1 MEAKDTIYEGRPQNE
16 KLDLLRANCKSS
28 EFQDVKI
35 FFSEEDLAEMKTR
48 LSEVSI
54 DRDAFEDELREL
66 SKGLREKIKASTNTF
81 KILLVH
87 LKNKFEYQSQEVFDF
102 DDQEQGLM
110 LTYNN
115 QGELINSRKL
125 RPQEK
130 QTRIVN
136 LNQKSA

>member
-1 MEAKDTIYEGRPQNE
+1 METKETMYEGRPQNE

-35 FFSEEDLAEMKTR
+35 YFSEEDLAEMRTR

-54 DRDAFEDELREL
+54 ERDALEDELREL
-66 SKGLREKIKASTNTF
+66 SKGIREKIKISTNTF

-87 LKNKFEYQSQEVFDF
+87 LKNKFEYQSQEVFNF
-102 DDQEQGLM
+102 DDQENGLM

-115 QGELINSRKL
+115 QGELIFNRKL
-125 RPQEK
+125 SPHEK